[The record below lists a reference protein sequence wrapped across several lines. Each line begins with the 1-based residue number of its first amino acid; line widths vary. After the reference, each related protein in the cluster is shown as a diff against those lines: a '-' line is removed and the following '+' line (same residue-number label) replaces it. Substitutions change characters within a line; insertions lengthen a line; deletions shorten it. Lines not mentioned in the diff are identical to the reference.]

1 MVEQDCSRKEPA
13 GKGSRDHEKGSH
25 GQLNRR
31 RFLGYLVAAPTLAV
45 AVDWTAGL
53 VRARQ
58 AEAAVPSL
66 PQPEEI
72 FDLGDMQDLAAAPTS
87 GLIMVVVNEDG
98 MASFAVPRAEVGQG
112 MTTAIAMMVAEELD
126 LPLGNV
132 TITLADARPELLMN
146 QLTGGSNSM
155 RSMYVPVRTAAAIA
169 RQRLVDTAAAKWNAD
184 ATQLT
189 TKDGVVTGPGGQAAT
204 YGELATAAATDTT
217 ISVTAQLKPQSDF
230 TILGTPQSRI
240 DARDIVTGRK
250 QFTMDLQVPGAK
262 PTMVARPPTINGTVA
277 RVNNEQAILAMP
289 GVTDI
294 AVLTHGV
301 AIRAETFGQC
311 IDAIQM
317 IDVTWGL
324 GTVAGQ
330 SDDTVEAQL
339 IAALPDLTAPLS
351 LIADSVDA
359 EFFFAFASN
368 SPLEPDNAI
377 ADVRS
382 DSAEIWSSL
391 KVPIVAQGEIAA
403 ALGLPVSAVTVH
415 VTEGGGSFGRHLF
428 HDAALEAA
436 EASQKMG
443 KPVKL
448 SWSRTDNFRQGRTHP
463 MCVSRVRASYALGNV
478 LTYEQRHTSV
488 QTDFGHGLGDM
499 VTATASKLPVAGG
512 LTLSQTI
519 FELTQ
524 SSPYNFGVTI
534 QALNEIPL
542 QFNTGSMRNIYSPN
556 VVCAQ
561 ELAVDQ
567 LASKMGQDPVRF
579 RRNFLKD
586 ERLLAVL
593 DKAAEAGDWGR
604 AMPPRTAQG
613 IAVHSEYQGAIA
625 VLVEIDCTPATVSR
639 PITDGVTGP
648 RVTKALVVVDAGLA
662 INPRGLEA
670 QMIGGVQDG
679 IALALT
685 SSLHIA
691 DGIPLEGSWDNYFY
705 TREWN
710 TPLDVEVIVMPDTSD
725 SPSGAGELGVAP
737 TMAAVACAYA
747 RATGTLPTR
756 FPINYGTLGFTPL
769 PLEPST
775 PQSPTNG
782 LDSAF

>member
-1 MVEQDCSRKEPA
+1 MVEQSCSPDDPV
-13 GKGSRDHEKGSH
+13 GKGSHGHEKRSR

-53 VRARQ
+53 VRPRQ
-58 AEAAVPSL
+58 AKAAVPSL

-72 FDLGDMQDLAAAPTS
+72 FDLGDMQDLAAAPTR
-87 GLIMVVVNEDG
+87 GLITVVVNEDG
-98 MASFAVPRAEVGQG
+98 TASFAVPRAEVGQG

-126 LPLGNV
+126 LPLDKI

-189 TKDGVVTGPGGQAAT
+189 TKDGVVTGPGGQTAS
-204 YGELATAAATDTT
+204 YGELATAAAAGTT
-217 ISVTAQLKPQSDF
+217 ISVTAQLKPESDF

-262 PTMVARPPTINGTVA
+262 PTMVARPPTINGTVVS
-277 RVNNEQAILAMP
+277 VNNEQAVLAMP

-317 IDVTWGL
+317 IDVTWGP

-339 IAALPDLTAPLS
+339 NAALPDLTAPLS
-351 LIADSVDA
+351 LIAESVDA

-377 ADVRS
+377 ADVRP
-382 DSAEIWSSL
+382 DSAEIWSCL

-436 EASQKMG
+436 EASQKIG

-499 VTATASKLPVAGG
+499 VTATASQLPVAGG

-561 ELAVDQ
+561 ELIVDQ
-567 LASKMGQDPVRF
+567 LANKMGQDPVQF

-586 ERLLAVL
+586 QRLLAVL
-593 DKAAEAGDWGR
+593 NKAAEAGDWGK
-604 AMPPRTAQG
+604 AMPSQTAQG

-625 VLVEIDCTPATVSR
+625 VLVEIDCTPATVNR
-639 PITDGVTGP
+639 PVTDGVTGP
-648 RVTKALVVVDAGLA
+648 RVTKALVVVDAGFA

-691 DGIPLEGSWDNYFY
+691 GGIPLEGSWDNYFY

-710 TPLDVEVIVMPDTSD
+710 IPLDVEVIVMPDTSD

-756 FPINYGTLGFTPL
+756 FPINHGTLGFTPL

-775 PQSPTNG
+775 PQSPTDG
-782 LDSAF
+782 LGNTF

>member
-1 MVEQDCSRKEPA
+1 MVEQSCSPDDPV
-13 GKGSRDHEKGSH
+13 GK
-25 GQLNRR
+25 LNRR

-45 AVDWTAGL
+45 AVDWTVGL
-53 VRARQ
+53 VSPKRAK
-58 AEAAVPSL
+58 AAVPSL

-87 GLIMVVVNEDG
+87 GLITVLVNEDG
-98 MASFAVPRAEVGQG
+98 TASFAVPRAEVGQG

-126 LPLGNV
+126 LPLDKV

-189 TKDGVVTGPGGQAAT
+189 TKDGVVTGPGGQTAS
-204 YGELATAAATDTT
+204 YGELATAAAADTT
-217 ISVTAQLKPQSDF
+217 ISVTVQLKPESDF

-262 PTMVARPPTINGTVA
+262 PTMVARPPTINGTVVS
-277 RVNNEQAILAMP
+277 VNNEQAVLAMP

-294 AVLTHGV
+294 AVLAHGV

-317 IDVTWGL
+317 ISVTWGP
-324 GTVAGQ
+324 GAVAGQ

-339 IAALPDLTAPLS
+339 NAALPDLTAPLS
-351 LIADSVDA
+351 LIAESVGA

-377 ADVRS
+377 ADVRP
-382 DSAEIWSSL
+382 DSAEIWSCL

-534 QALNEIPL
+534 QALNEVPL

-561 ELAVDQ
+561 ELIVDQ
-567 LASKMGQDPVRF
+567 LANKMGQDPVQF

-586 ERLLAVL
+586 QRLLAVL
-593 DKAAEAGDWGR
+593 NKAAEAGDWGK
-604 AMPPRTAQG
+604 AMPSQTAQG
-613 IAVHSEYQGAIA
+613 IAVHGEYQGAIA
-625 VLVEIDCTPATVSR
+625 VLVEIDCTPATVNR
-639 PITDGVTGP
+639 PVTDGVTGP
-648 RVTKALVVVDAGLA
+648 RVTKALVVVDAGFA

-691 DGIPLEGSWDNYFY
+691 GGIPLEGSWDNYFY

-710 TPLDVEVIVMPDTSD
+710 IPLDVEVIVMPGTSG

-737 TMAAVACAYA
+737 TLAAVACAYA

-775 PQSPTNG
+775 PQSPTDG
-782 LDSAF
+782 LDNTF